1 MSYREKNMIK
11 VNPGLH
17 EMAHIGVDS
26 PKHVYFMHI
35 HRFMRQKTAAGSN
48 HKLRLIFLKL
58 KL

>member
-1 MSYREKNMIK
+1 MIK